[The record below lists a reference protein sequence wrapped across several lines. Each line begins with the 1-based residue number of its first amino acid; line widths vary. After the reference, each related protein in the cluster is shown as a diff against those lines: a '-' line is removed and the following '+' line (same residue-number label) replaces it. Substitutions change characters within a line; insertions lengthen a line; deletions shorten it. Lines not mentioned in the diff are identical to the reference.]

1 MGQLEHSV
9 RLLKIFNVIV
19 HIIILINTYSTIHFI
34 KEDYQ
39 QVYVYILIFTSTIFF
54 LLLSISLS
62 LSLSLFQ
69 PPTSSPFQLVLLI
82 R

>member
-19 HIIILINTYSTIHFI
+19 TYYYIKYIYFI

-39 QVYVYILIFTSTIFF
+39 QVYVYILIFTSTIY
-54 LLLSISLS
+54 LLSI
-62 LSLSLFQ
+62 SLSLFQ